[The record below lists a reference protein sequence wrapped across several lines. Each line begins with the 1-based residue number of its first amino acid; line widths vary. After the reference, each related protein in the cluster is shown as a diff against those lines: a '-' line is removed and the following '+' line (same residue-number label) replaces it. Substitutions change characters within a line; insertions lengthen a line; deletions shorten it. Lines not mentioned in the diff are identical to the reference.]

1 MVIKV
6 VPGCKLLKVPE
17 KNDTGS
23 HLFVPFSPPGFG

>member
-6 VPGCKLLKVPE
+6 VPDRKLLKVPE

-23 HLFVPFSPPGFG
+23 YLFVPGWPARL